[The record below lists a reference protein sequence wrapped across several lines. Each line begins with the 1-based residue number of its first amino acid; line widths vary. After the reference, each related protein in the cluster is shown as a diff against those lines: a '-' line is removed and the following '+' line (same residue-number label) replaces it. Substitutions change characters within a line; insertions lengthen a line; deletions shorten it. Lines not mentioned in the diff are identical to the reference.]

1 MKKSGIYRIKNI
13 ITGDCYVGS
22 SINIERRWTRHCRDL
37 KANRHDN
44 QFMQASYNKYG
55 VDAFVY
61 NVLDYCEN
69 IIEREQMFLDTG
81 AFKFNICKVAA
92 APMSGRKQSDET
104 KAKISKANKG
114 FRHSDETKAQMSAAA
129 KGNTRNNGRI
139 ASDETKAKISAA
151 HKGLKLSDETKAKIS
166 AVHKGRK
173 ASDETKAKISAAKK
187 GKPNHQLGRKNSEET
202 IAKRIASIKAFHL
215 RKGKLGEPEEL
226 PPDCI

>member
-22 SINIERRWTRHCRDL
+22 SINIERRWTQHRRDL

-44 QFMQASYNKYG
+44 RFMQASYNKFG

-69 IIEREQMFLDTG
+69 ILEREQMFIDTG
-81 AFKFNICKVAA
+81 AFSYNICKIAA
-92 APMSGRKQSDET
+92 APMSGRIQSNET

-129 KGNTRNNGRI
+129 KGHSRNEGRI
-139 ASDETKAKISAA
+139 ASEETKCKISAA
-151 HKGLKLSDETKAKIS
+151 RKGLKLSDETKAKIS

-173 ASDETKAKISAAKK
+173 VSDETKAKISAAKK
-187 GKPNHQLGRKNSEET
+187 GKSNYRLGKKNSEET
-202 IAKRIASIKAFHL
+202 IAKRIAAIKAHHY
-215 RKGKLGEPEEL
+215 RKGRMGTPEQLG
-226 PPDCI
+226 PDEV